1 MTTSDLVSDEYDK
14 KFPLEVSGS
23 GRVNATKAINAELI
37 ITPANLIF
45 NLSPHDQMETKIVKI
60 KGMDN
65 ESLPV
70 KFENNQVADLEYY
83 FEQNDLIITAKLIQ
97 HDLGEFED
105 RMIIS
110 HDDIDYQIPIVLRVS
125 EGAITINED
134 DGKLDIVVVNP
145 ESWSYAKI
153 TAINKDTGKI
163 LTDSITPD
171 KKSEFVIYEPGE
183 YWIEAKIESDENT
196 LNVFDTIKIETVSE
210 KNLIGTLNFP
220 EKPILIV
227 FAIIIFIVIIGLF
240 MRKRQTVLQS

>member
-1 MTTSDLVSDEYDK
+1 
-14 KFPLEVSGS
+14 
-23 GRVNATKAINAELI
+23 
-37 ITPANLIF
+37 
-45 NLSPHDQMETKIVKI
+45 METKIVKI

-183 YWIEAKIESDENT
+183 YWIEAKIESNENT

-227 FAIIIFIVIIGLF
+227 FAIIIFIAIIGLF

>member
-1 MTTSDLVSDEYDK
+1 MV
-14 KFPLEVSGS
+14 
-23 GRVNATKAINAELI
+23 
-37 ITPANLIF
+37 
-45 NLSPHDQMETKIVKI
+45 
-60 KGMDN
+60 
-65 ESLPV
+65 
-70 KFENNQVADLEYY
+70 DLEYY

-227 FAIIIFIVIIGLF
+227 FAIIIFIAIIGLF

>member
-1 MTTSDLVSDEYDK
+1 
-14 KFPLEVSGS
+14 
-23 GRVNATKAINAELI
+23 
-37 ITPANLIF
+37 
-45 NLSPHDQMETKIVKI
+45 METKIVKI

-70 KFENNQVADLEYY
+70 KFENNQAADLEYY
-83 FEQNDLIITAKLIQ
+83 VEQNDLIITAKLIQ

-110 HDDIDYQIPIVLRVS
+110 HDDIDYQIPILLHVS

-163 LTDSITPD
+163 LTDFITPD

-183 YWIEAKIESDENT
+183 YWIEAKIESSENT

-227 FAIIIFIVIIGLF
+227 FAIIIFIAIIGLF

>member
-1 MTTSDLVSDEYDK
+1 
-14 KFPLEVSGS
+14 
-23 GRVNATKAINAELI
+23 
-37 ITPANLIF
+37 
-45 NLSPHDQMETKIVKI
+45 
-60 KGMDN
+60 MDN

-183 YWIEAKIESDENT
+183 YWIEAKIESNENT
-196 LNVFDTIKIETVSE
+196 LNVFDTIKIETISE

-227 FAIIIFIVIIGLF
+227 FAIIIFIAIIGLF